1 MQGWLGNVDPD
12 WAGVVAYNNSLLWKS
27 IHEILVNLEALM
39 PHRTLSCFMMIQTR
53 TQISS
58 LERYKSISV
67 HEEFFLC
74 FLFLSAIN
82 KIKYNML
89 LLRNLLNYLQMFY
102 WIVLGI

>member
-12 WAGVVAYNNSLLWKS
+12 WAATAYNNSLLWKS

-53 TQISS
+53 TRISS

-67 HEEFFLC
+67 HEVFVS
-74 FLFLSAIN
+74 LFPFS
-82 KIKYNML
+82 KCS
-89 LLRNLLNYLQMFY
+89 Q
-102 WIVLGI
+102 